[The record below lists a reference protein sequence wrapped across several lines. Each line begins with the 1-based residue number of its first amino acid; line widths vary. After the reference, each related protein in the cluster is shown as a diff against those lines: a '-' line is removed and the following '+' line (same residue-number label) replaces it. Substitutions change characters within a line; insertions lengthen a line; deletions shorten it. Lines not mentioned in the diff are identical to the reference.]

1 MSHTSPSPYP
11 WGKGGG
17 RGGSSLKGATFLS
30 YKTSFKLNLLGGLI
44 SFPGQ
49 LFCRNA
55 ALLVPSLS
63 PLSLKIK
70 YYWGKCAEDATGERW
85 AAPFPWYCF
94 HIVLQKMLKSIFEK
108 KLFRVTAYWL
118 RGRAFNSQHHLVS
131 PMCHSNGRCR
141 LIYLPEWKNNKN
153 NKIWMLNVGIAYM
166 IALHSGPSC
175 LKAD

>member
-1 MSHTSPSPYP
+1 MAASFLWYLLLQVYHETSTSKFEWKFPVVIFAVLYKIWGSMKWCTSPPTYP
-11 WGKGGG
+11 WGKGGWGGGG

-70 YYWGKCAEDATGERW
+70 YYWGKCVEDATGERW

-94 HIVLQKMLKSIFEK
+94 HIVLQKMLKSIFKK

-118 RGRAFNSQHHLVS
+118 RGRAFNS
-131 PMCHSNGRCR
+131 
-141 LIYLPEWKNNKN
+141 
-153 NKIWMLNVGIAYM
+153 
-166 IALHSGPSC
+166 
-175 LKAD
+175 